1 MGPGVS
7 PPDFGALHR
16 STQAKV
22 RLHTA
27 WGPRLPQPRSGSGQ
41 AAARARRDT
50 PASPARRAVPAL
62 FCCDSEKDAGWG
74 RPGCFPGRVRA
85 ALRPSA
91 GAPARSA
98 GHRERGATRP
108 ARRGPRGRGSATLGL
123 PPPRPAPA
131 RPRELSTSASGSS
144 SGLRFPGAHPARP
157 LGGWAGRGDCGRTV
171 RGPPPSPVASAG
183 QRARRGADLGLPFQR
198 AARNPPGLAPSSPPR
213 RGLCTPLVLR
223 GHSSSLTSGEV
234 KAQRWT
240 GLLGSHGQLGQRGA
254 AIAAVPLGLGFPRGL
269 HGDRGALGTSPWAR
283 GPRLLQALQAG
294 VGGNSAVGR
303 CRLLTSACS
312 TREGS
317 LSLAGVSKILGAS
330 PVILSAIQ
338 GALGLQTLVDRF

>member
-98 GHRERGATRP
+98 GHRERGATRTGQAGAPGPGLGHPWPSP
-108 ARRGPRGRGSATLGL
+108 AASSPRAAPRAEHLGQWLLLRPPIPRRSPSAPTWGMGRTGRLRPDGAGSAALARGFRRAAGSAWGRPGSPL
-123 PPPRPAPA
+123 PAGSPESTGTGSQLPAAPRPLHP
-131 RPRELSTSASGSS
+131 SG
-144 SGLRFPGAHPARP
+144 
-157 LGGWAGRGDCGRTV
+157 
-171 RGPPPSPVASAG
+171 
-183 QRARRGADLGLPFQR
+183 
-198 AARNPPGLAPSSPPR
+198 
-213 RGLCTPLVLR
+213 
-223 GHSSSLTSGEV
+223 
-234 KAQRWT
+234 
-240 GLLGSHGQLGQRGA
+240 
-254 AIAAVPLGLGFPRGL
+254 
-269 HGDRGALGTSPWAR
+269 SPWA
-283 GPRLLQALQAG
+283 
-294 VGGNSAVGR
+294 
-303 CRLLTSACS
+303 
-312 TREGS
+312 
-317 LSLAGVSKILGAS
+317 
-330 PVILSAIQ
+330 
-338 GALGLQTLVDRF
+338 